1 MTRPGR
7 PARIALAAVA
17 VAVLSGCVYD
27 VSDYGLETP
36 DPAAEGSPSST
47 PTVAAPPDV
56 DLPAGC
62 TPDDLAIDWAQ
73 PEAGPVA
80 ELLAVRV
87 MAVRLPSTGEQPGL
101 GSTIQRVTRDDTLL
115 VPPLALSVDGTGVGS
130 AETVAPLTPAGAWSS
145 LLRDDLRE
153 RDLVGRRFGGDLQ
166 ISSFDPKLDRA
177 ARYVLGYLGS
187 TLSARFTVT
196 GCDGAFRSS
205 GSLTGTDPTRS
216 AGTVLLECGIPPG
229 DQYDRWD
236 LLEPYCAEGSPPVDR
251 APGTD
256 GEPQPEP

>member
-1 MTRPGR
+1 MFRPGR
-7 PARIALAAVA
+7 PARLALAAVA
-17 VAVLSGCVYD
+17 VALLSGCVYD

-36 DPAAEGSPSST
+36 DASTEGSPTAT
-47 PTVAAPPDV
+47 PTVEAPPDV

-62 TPDDLAIDWAQ
+62 LPSALAIDWEQ
-73 PEAGPVA
+73 PAAGPVE

-87 MAVRLPSTGEQPGL
+87 MTVRIAGAGEQPGL
-101 GSTIQRVTRDDTLL
+101 GSTPERVHRADSLL
-115 VPPLALSVDGTGVGS
+115 VPPVALAVDGTGVGS
-130 AETVAPLTPAGAWSS
+130 GAVVDALTPTDAWSS
-145 LLRDDLRE
+145 LLRDDLRD
-153 RDLVGRRFGGDLQ
+153 RDLVGRRFGSPLQ
-166 ISSFDPKLDRA
+166 ITSFDPVLDRE

-205 GSLTGTDPTRS
+205 GTLTGTDPTRS
-216 AGTVLLECGIPPG
+216 AGTALLECGVPPG

-236 LLEPYCAEGSPPVDR
+236 LLEPYCADGAA
-251 APGTD
+251 APD